1 MQFTTTKL
9 LREAGD
15 NTLPYRLWI
24 AHDVGVMDFVYLNTP
39 AEAAQMMKDGIGDG
53 EFAVGFEERNT
64 YDDAEETPWICY
76 YDAINGDDLEDEFN
90 LRGN

>member
-1 MQFTTTKL
+1 LQFTTTKL

-53 EFAVGFEERNT
+53 EFAIGFEERNT
-64 YDDAEETPWICY
+64 DDDAEETPWICY
-76 YDAINGDDLEDEFN
+76 YSIDGDDLEDEFN